1 MILYKIK
8 TLYFESIDS
17 SSAAINRLIRNIEL
31 LIMYSFI
38 MHTLLGMTLILYLLM
53 LSAGN
58 GYTMNVIVESI
69 YI

>member
-53 LSAGN
+53 LSADN